1 MWPYRL
7 MEQIILQESQLAM
20 SSCSI
25 TWYVPFVAL
34 KYQWLYSVVQN
45 TNGASD
51 PNGAVGNQGAALLI
65 ADIDDTKSN
74 LTMLNKTL
82 PVGTADAGS
91 YFNTLVLE
99 DVSYG
104 VSHFR
109 TTNDVLELNFLAD
122 VKRTSLVR
130 QSVRNECSGLD
141 SGILPNHQCRTLSST

>member
-1 MWPYRL
+1 MA
-7 MEQIILQESQLAM
+7 IF
-20 SSCSI
+20 C
-25 TWYVPFVAL
+25 F
-34 KYQWLYSVVQN
+34 QN
-45 TNGASD
+45 ANGASD

-74 LTMLNKTL
+74 LTMLNLNKTL

-109 TTNDVLELNFLAD
+109 TAYDISELKFLAD

-130 QSVRNECSGLD
+130 
-141 SGILPNHQCRTLSST
+141 